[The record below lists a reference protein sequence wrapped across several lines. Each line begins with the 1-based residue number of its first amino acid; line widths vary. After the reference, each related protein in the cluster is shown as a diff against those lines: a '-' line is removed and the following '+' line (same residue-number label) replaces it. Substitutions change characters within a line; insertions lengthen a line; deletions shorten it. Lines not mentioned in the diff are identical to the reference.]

1 MSDDDEIARLLREV
15 DAATGAGSTAPR
27 SEQKTPEAAGGSA
40 IEPRAKAQPPEK
52 ARSGMGTLEG
62 VLAAAAG
69 GAIVTFLFFLVIPL
83 VGSLGLLSRTLGGA
97 IGGAVGYAVARF
109 FLRRRD

>member
-1 MSDDDEIARLLREV
+1 MADDDDDIARLLREV
-15 DAATGAGSTAPR
+15 DAATGAGPAPK
-27 SEQKTPEAAGGSA
+27 SDGADSSGGTVARRDSA
-40 IEPRAKAQPPEK
+40 KPPEK
-52 ARSGMGTLEG
+52 ARSGMGTVEG

-69 GAIVTFLFFLVIPL
+69 GAVVTFLFFLVIPL

-97 IGGAVGYAVARF
+97 IGGAVGYAIARF